1 MRFSHITL
9 AVAMIAMGSA
19 TAQMHDSAGNA
30 IVRRNP
36 QDTYG
41 QTSPD
46 DSTGDYGIPEA
57 ESSSSMYPTP
67 TAYPHEVSPQEHND
81 YPADT
86 SNEHDL
92 KGEPMYSP
100 YPTLSYA
107 PDQYPAVDAESSST
121 SCSSSST
128 EYPEPYA
135 TPAYGS
141 PDDTEKSPKDK
152 NTPDYKDTPEN
163 SPEYQSSSSST
174 TCKSK
179 VPKETPYYST
189 PEADSKDMYSTTSSE
204 YPQETPYP
212 ENSPEYQSSSRGTTC
227 KSKVPKETPYYSTP
241 EADSK
246 DMYSTTSSE
255 YPQETPYPENSPEYQ
270 SSSRGTTC
278 KSKVPKETPYPENSP
293 EYQSSSSSTTCKS
306 KVPKETPYYSTPE
319 ADSKDMYSTTSS
331 EYPQETPYPEN
342 SPEYTVTVITT
353 DYVTVCSTGLKTV
366 QTVYTTMVPVS
377 SYPSYPE
384 DMTTTTTT
392 TTKTK
397 TVTRTLQYPSES
409 SSTVY
414 PDTTTTCMEGAYCPP
429 TAIPTYTST
438 TLTTSS
444 CKPRKTVT
452 SYSTTWVEY
461 ESKTPAPPVYSA
473 PSASG
478 YYPMV
483 SKNSTAPLYT
493 PPSTPYY
500 APYPSSKKEV
510 DAKYNYPPSPAPV
523 ASASGSGMPYD
534 VKNSTTPTAPVYSL
548 PPVATYTGGAM
559 RQGMS
564 MGALTLAVAGVVG
577 LVAFM

>member
-19 TAQMHDSAGNA
+19 TAQMHNGAGNA

-41 QTSPD
+41 QTSPYN
-46 DSTGDYGIPEA
+46 STGDYGMPEA

-67 TAYPHEVSPQEHND
+67 TDYPHEKSPQEHND

-100 YPTLSYA
+100 YPTPSYA
-107 PDQYPAVDAESSST
+107 PDQYPAVDAEPSST

-141 PDDTEKSPKDK
+141 PDYTEKSPEHK
-152 NTPDYKDTPEN
+152 NTPDYKDTPDYKSTPEN
-163 SPEYQSSSSST
+163 SPKYQSSSSST

-189 PEADSKDMYSTTSSE
+189 PEADSKDMYSTTPSE
-204 YPQETPYP
+204 YPQESPYP
-212 ENSPEYQSSSRGTTC
+212 
-227 KSKVPKETPYYSTP
+227 K
-241 EADSK
+241 
-246 DMYSTTSSE
+246 
-255 YPQETPYPENSPEYQ
+255 
-270 SSSRGTTC
+270 
-278 KSKVPKETPYPENSP
+278 NSP

-306 KVPKETPYYSTPE
+306 KVPKETPYP
-319 ADSKDMYSTTSS
+319 K
-331 EYPQETPYPEN
+331 N

-377 SYPSYPE
+377 TYPSYPE

-392 TTKTK
+392 TTKIK
-397 TVTRTLQYPSES
+397 VVTRTLKYPSES
-409 SSTVY
+409 SPTVY

-461 ESKTPAPPVYSA
+461 ESKIPTPPVYSA

-510 DAKYNYPPSPAPV
+510 DANYKYPPSPAPV
-523 ASASGSGMPYD
+523 ASAKGSGMPYD
-534 VKNSTTPTAPVYSL
+534 VKNSTKPTAPVYSL

-564 MGALTLAVAGVVG
+564 VGALTLAVAGVVG